1 MASPRD
7 ASRDDT
13 ALHDACRL
21 GKFDKVRQLLFEGR
35 VDINSRHRGRTPVLK
50 AAYKGHRD
58 VLDLL
63 VSKGCDVSLPDDD
76 GNNILHVAC
85 IGGHVKIVKHVIKK
99 DFVSINSRG
108 HCGRTPLMVAAKTG
122 HKEVFDLLL
131 SKGCAVSLVDG
142 DGNNILHLA
151 CIGQHMT
158 IVKDILSHD
167 IIDVN
172 SREQSGRTPLMLAA
186 TKGHHEVFDLL
197 VNKGAVMALVDDDG
211 NNILHL
217 ACFGRNVKIVNFIVS
232 ENIVDVNSR
241 GEHGRTP
248 LMLAAMRGHRDVL
261 DLLVSVGGTVGLLDH
276 HGNNIL
282 HLACIGGLLEMV
294 KHVLSHYIADIKSM
308 GQNGMTPAMLATCFD
323 HEDVY
328 HLLVNRG
335 ARKSV
340 SEDDIYTTRDV
351 KC

>member
-7 ASRDDT
+7 SSRDDT

-35 VDINSRHRGRTPVLK
+35 VDINSRNRGRTPVLK

-85 IGGHVKIVKHVIKK
+85 
-99 DFVSINSRG
+99 
-108 HCGRTPLMVAAKTG
+108 M
-122 HKEVFDLLL
+122 
-131 SKGCAVSLVDG
+131 VDG

-151 CIGQHMT
+151 CIRQHMT

-172 SREQSGRTPLMLAA
+172 NREQSGRTPLMLAA

-217 ACFGRNVKIVNFIVS
+217 ACFGRNVKIVNFVVS
-232 ENIVDVNSR
+232 KNIVDVNSR

-340 SEDDIYTTRDV
+340 SDDIYTTRDV